1 MDGSWFL
8 DGQIK
13 TADMLAVEAIPLDRI
28 NPGQVQKGLSESQK
42 LSSICW
48 GTLGLVGIRLY
59 GSSRKRQDFK
69 GVKRDIFGV
78 QRCFLDFIP
87 DEDVFGL
94 DLLGLPIGHIGLPE
108 VYKKLGRS
116 VGNRSVFT
124 DMASDGPICLMG
136 REKVFRS
143 YAGEIFSS
151 YQVPVRSWRYS
162 QGECGN
168 VTTDAMRRLRSSLLL
183 IKTPSCASI
192 YTPCGNDL
200 NIVLRSVLRGLI
212 ILIWSY
218 YGKVKSSYLLQMPYP
233 SKQKDAVRI
242 AFCMMPGCSV
252 SFMGVNSRWRLA
264 DMLAVEAIPLDRINP
279 GQVQKGLSE
288 SHRSLAQL
296 ERGALVLRE
305 FVLNS

>member
-1 MDGSWFL
+1 MSGKYGTSNAGS
-8 DGQIK
+8 
-13 TADMLAVEAIPLDRI
+13 R
-28 NPGQVQKGLSESQK
+28 
-42 LSSICW
+42 ICW
-48 GTLGLVGIRLY
+48 GCRIVTRYHKERGGYEAEMSISVDDCIDLAGLARA
-59 GSSRKRQDFK
+59 
-69 GVKRDIFGV
+69 
-78 QRCFLDFIP
+78 FLLN
-87 DEDVFGL
+87 EDVFGL

-212 ILIWSY
+212 IL
-218 YGKVKSSYLLQMPYP
+218 
-233 SKQKDAVRI
+233 
-242 AFCMMPGCSV
+242 
-252 SFMGVNSRWRLA
+252 
-264 DMLAVEAIPLDRINP
+264 
-279 GQVQKGLSE
+279 
-288 SHRSLAQL
+288 
-296 ERGALVLRE
+296 VL
-305 FVLNS
+305 